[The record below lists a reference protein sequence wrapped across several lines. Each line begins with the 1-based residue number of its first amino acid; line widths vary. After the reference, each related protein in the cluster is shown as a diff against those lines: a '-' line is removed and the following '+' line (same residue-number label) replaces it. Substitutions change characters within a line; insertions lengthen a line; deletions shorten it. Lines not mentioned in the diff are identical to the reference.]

1 MAHASPYPDSHPFV
15 AWLASSIGKKTVVAA
30 TGIFLVLFVIGHLL
44 GNLTI
49 FFGPNAINSYAEH
62 LLDLGPLLWLAR
74 VFLLA
79 CVVLHIYFTM
89 RLWSE
94 NHAARPVKYIA
105 ANPVSTTIFARTMRL
120 SGLIVLAF
128 VLFHLAHFT
137 LGLVYP
143 QYAHLKD
150 SLGRKDVFAM
160 VVHGFE
166 IAPVSIFYVVGLF
179 FLTFHLSH
187 GIGSLFQTLGLS
199 NGPLRKSWETGSK
212 TLAWLLFIGYSAI
225 PVSIL
230 LFGYGKEAIK

>member
-1 MAHASPYPDSHPFV
+1 MAHASPYPGSHPLA
-15 AWLASSIGKKTVVAA
+15 AWIASSIGKKTVVAV
-30 TGIFLVLFVIGHLL
+30 TGIVLVLFVIGHLL

-49 FFGPNAINSYAEH
+49 FLGPDVLNAYAEH
-62 LLDLGPLLWLAR
+62 LLDLGPLLWLVR
-74 VFLLA
+74 FVLIA

-89 RLWSE
+89 LLWSE
-94 NHAARPVKYIA
+94 NHAARPVKYVCS
-105 ANPVSTTIFARTMRL
+105 NPIKTTVFARTMRL

-128 VLFHLAHFT
+128 VVFHLAHFT

-150 SLGRKDVFAM
+150 SLGHKDVFSM

-187 GIGSLFQTLGLS
+187 GIGSLFQTLGFS
-199 NGPLRKSWETGSK
+199 NDHLRPAWEGTAR
-212 TLAWLLFIGYSAI
+212 LVAWLLFIGYASI
-225 PVSIL
+225 PLSIL
-230 LFGYGKEAIK
+230 LFGYGREAIR